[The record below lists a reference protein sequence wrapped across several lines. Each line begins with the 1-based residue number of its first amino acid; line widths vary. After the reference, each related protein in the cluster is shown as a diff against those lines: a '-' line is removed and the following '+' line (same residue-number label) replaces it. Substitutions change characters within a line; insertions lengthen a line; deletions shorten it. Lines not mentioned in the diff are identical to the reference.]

1 MERHTTII
9 SGIVIAIP
17 LLLFLFFTPTFI
29 SAKEI
34 GEVTYL
40 KGHGMLGR
48 LKDRYELAEKLSVES
63 NDLIE
68 TGRGLT
74 RITFEDDTQV
84 RIKDN
89 SKLIIDDFV
98 YDSKPKS
105 VNRLALRVVIGTV
118 RYASGGIAKNNNKHV
133 DIQTPVATIAVRGT
147 EFSMVVNE
155 IGGSTVIL
163 LPNFDG
169 TVGEIEVITL
179 AGSVIMNKP
188 FMATH
193 VDTMNS
199 LPTEPVILDITEN
212 LISNQL
218 IVSTPPELEMVEE
231 DLQKA
236 ASNILDVDF
245 LEYNELEV
253 NQLDEDELEFN
264 ALDINLLEMDFLINL
279 LDQIQLVGDVMV
291 EYDAVERIGFDK
303 TTQTFG
309 TVDRNEGM
317 QIIQRF
323 VGGDI
328 SIAYPLGLA
337 PTIEINQYGQEA
349 TLKLGTDNEFFISQN

>member
-1 MERHTTII
+1 MERYAT
-9 SGIVIAIP
+9 VIL
-17 LLLFLFFTPTFI
+17 LLLFFSVSVFGKT
-29 SAKEI
+29 I

-40 KGHGMLGR
+40 KGDGMLSR
-48 LKDRYELAEKLSVES
+48 LKEEYDLAEKLGVES

-74 RITFEDDTQV
+74 SITFKDKTQV

-89 SKLIIDDFV
+89 SKLVIDDFV
-98 YDSKPKS
+98 YDTKPKS
-105 VNRLALRVVIGTV
+105 VNRLALRVAIGTV
-118 RYASGGIAKNNNKHV
+118 RYASGGIAKNNTKDV

-155 IGGSTVIL
+155 LGGSTVIL

-179 AGSVIMNKP
+179 AGSVVMNQP

-193 VDTMNS
+193 VDTANS
-199 LPTEPVILDITEN
+199 LPTRPVVLNITED

-218 IVSTPPELEMVEE
+218 IVSTPPELIEAKE
-231 DLQKA
+231 DVQKA
-236 ASNILDVDF
+236 ANNILDVDF
-245 LEYNELEV
+245 LEFTELEI

-264 ALDINLLEMDFLINL
+264 ALDINLLDLDYLINL
-279 LDQIQLVGDVMV
+279 LDQIQLVANAFVVDS
-291 EYDAVERIGFDK
+291 VERIGFDEK
-303 TTQTFG
+303 TQTFG
-309 TVDRNEGM
+309 LVDRNEGT
-317 QIIQRF
+317 QTIQRF

-328 SIAYPLGLA
+328 SITYPLDLA
-337 PTIEINQYGQEA
+337 PYININQYGQEA
-349 TLKLGTDNEFFISQN
+349 ILKLGNDNEFYIQQN

>member
-1 MERHTTII
+1 MERYAT
-9 SGIVIAIP
+9 VI
-17 LLLFLFFTPTFI
+17 LLLFFSVSLFGKT
-29 SAKEI
+29 I

-40 KGHGMLGR
+40 KGDGMLSR
-48 LKDRYELAEKLSVES
+48 LKEEYELAEKLGVES

-74 RITFEDDTQV
+74 NITFEDKTQV
-84 RIKDN
+84 RIKEN
-89 SKLIIDDFV
+89 SKLVIDDFV
-98 YDSKPKS
+98 YDTKPNS
-105 VNRLALRVVIGTV
+105 VNRLVLRVAIGTV
-118 RYASGGIAKNNNKHV
+118 RYASGGIAKNNTKDV

-179 AGSVIMNKP
+179 AGSVVMNQP

-193 VDTMNS
+193 VDSASS
-199 LPTEPVILDITEN
+199 LPTRPVVLNITED

-218 IVSTPPELEMVEE
+218 IVSTPSELIEAKE
-231 DLQKA
+231 DVQKA
-236 ASNILDVDF
+236 ADNILDMDF

-264 ALDINLLEMDFLINL
+264 ALDINLLDLDYLINL
-279 LDQIQLVGDVMV
+279 LDQIQLVA
-291 EYDAVERIGFDK
+291 DASLVDSVERIGFDE

-309 TVDRNEGM
+309 LVDRSEGT
-317 QIIQRF
+317 QTIQRF
-323 VGGDI
+323 VGGYI
-328 SIAYPLGLA
+328 SITYPLGLA
-337 PTIEINQYGQEA
+337 PSININQYGQEVI
-349 TLKLGTDNEFFISQN
+349 LQLGNDNEFYIQQN

>member
-1 MERHTTII
+1 MERYAT
-9 SGIVIAIP
+9 VIL
-17 LLLFLFFTPTFI
+17 LLLFFSVSLFGKT
-29 SAKEI
+29 I

-40 KGHGMLGR
+40 KGDGMLSR
-48 LKDRYELAEKLSVES
+48 LKEDYDLAEKLGVES

-74 RITFEDDTQV
+74 SITFEDKTQV
-84 RIKDN
+84 RIKEN
-89 SKLIIDDFV
+89 SKLVIDDFV
-98 YDSKPKS
+98 YDTKPKS
-105 VNRLALRVVIGTV
+105 V
-118 RYASGGIAKNNNKHV
+118 RYASGGIAKNNTKDV

-179 AGSVIMNKP
+179 AGSVVMNQP

-193 VDTMNS
+193 VDSANS
-199 LPTEPVILDITEN
+199 LPTRPVVLNITED

-218 IVSTPPELEMVEE
+218 IVSTPPELIEAKE
-231 DLQKA
+231 DVQKA
-236 ASNILDVDF
+236 ADNILDVDF
-245 LEYNELEV
+245 LEFTELEI

-264 ALDINLLEMDFLINL
+264 ALDINLLDLDYLINL
-279 LDQIQLVGDVMV
+279 LDQIQLVA
-291 EYDAVERIGFDK
+291 DAFVVDSVERIGFDK

-309 TVDRNEGM
+309 LVDRNEGT
-317 QIIQRF
+317 QTIQRF

-328 SIAYPLGLA
+328 SITYPLGLA
-337 PTIEINQYGQEA
+337 PYININQYGQEA
-349 TLKLGTDNEFFISQN
+349 ILKLGNDNEFYIQQN